1 MLMLGEH
8 GDSSISPASGD
19 GDGPPRLAGGSR
31 FSELETVHQQIEEDG
46 RRRPLV
52 STHKHI
58 RTLAAT
64 HVLTYIAMGIHTCM
78 HKES

>member
-31 FSELETVHQQIEEDG
+31 FSELETVQQQIEEDG
-46 RRRPLV
+46 RR
-52 STHKHI
+52 
-58 RTLAAT
+58 
-64 HVLTYIAMGIHTCM
+64 
-78 HKES
+78 